1 MFVINKSDL
10 LKPLG
15 GDFGKED
22 VPRFG
27 KEDVPRFFLPP
38 VSILQGYI

>member
-22 VPRFG
+22 VPRF
-27 KEDVPRFFLPP
+27 FLPP